1 MNKTESP
8 EENARNGVALV
19 ALCLYA
25 VFLLML
31 VG

>member
-1 MNKTESP
+1 MNKTSP
-8 EENARNGVALV
+8 EENARNGVGLV

-31 VG
+31 IG